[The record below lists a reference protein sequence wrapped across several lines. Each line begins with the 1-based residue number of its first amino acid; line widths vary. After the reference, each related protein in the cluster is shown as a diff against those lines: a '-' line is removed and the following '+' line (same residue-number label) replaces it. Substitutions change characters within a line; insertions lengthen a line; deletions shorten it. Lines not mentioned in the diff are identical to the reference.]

1 MIIIIG
7 GNDMN
12 KNIISFLNMKGGVCK
27 TTLCK
32 EIALHLSNNMNK
44 KVLVI
49 DIDPQANCT
58 QSFFEHFKVIQIK
71 DDEIITDIN
80 SLPTIQNL
88 YRTSGSMLEGANTE
102 KIVYKLTD
110 NLHLIPGE
118 LNVYFMDREI
128 GSGAAEHILCNFVE
142 DSDFRKKYDYI
153 FIDCPPTYS
162 FYTITAL
169 LTSDFYLVPVVPDAY
184 SMLGVSMLDSVV
196 DRLKGTYRRDFD
208 SHSLDCLGIIF
219 TKIDSNPSK
228 GIKRNMKNISKAFK
242 DTKIFNTV
250 FPNSPKLITSDM
262 SKFISDRQDTNLIT
276 SLEDIC
282 IEFDKEVTIRN
293 EE

>member
-1 MIIIIG
+1 
-7 GNDMN
+7 MN

-32 EIALHLSNNMNK
+32 EIALYLSNNMNK

-80 SLPTIQNL
+80 LLPTIQNL
-88 YRTSGSMLEGANTE
+88 YRTSGSMLEGANIE

-142 DSDFRKKYDYI
+142 DSDFRNKYDYI

-196 DRLKGTYRRDFD
+196 GKLKSTYRGDFD

-219 TKIDSNPSK
+219 TKIDSNPSQ
-228 GIKRNMKNISKAFK
+228 GIKRNMKNISNILILIISLLFIV
-242 DTKIFNTV
+242 TGIMILLCT
-250 FPNSPKLITSDM
+250 NS
-262 SKFISDRQDTNLIT
+262 
-276 SLEDIC
+276 
-282 IEFDKEVTIRN
+282 
-293 EE
+293 

>member
-1 MIIIIG
+1 MFIIIG

-32 EIALHLSNNMNK
+32 EIALYLSNNMNK

-80 SLPTIQNL
+80 LLPTIQNL
-88 YRTSGSMLEGANTE
+88 YRTSGSMLEGANIE

-128 GSGAAEHILCNFVE
+128 GSGAAEHIL
-142 DSDFRKKYDYI
+142 
-153 FIDCPPTYS
+153 
-162 FYTITAL
+162 
-169 LTSDFYLVPVVPDAY
+169 
-184 SMLGVSMLDSVV
+184 
-196 DRLKGTYRRDFD
+196 
-208 SHSLDCLGIIF
+208 
-219 TKIDSNPSK
+219 
-228 GIKRNMKNISKAFK
+228 
-242 DTKIFNTV
+242 
-250 FPNSPKLITSDM
+250 
-262 SKFISDRQDTNLIT
+262 
-276 SLEDIC
+276 
-282 IEFDKEVTIRN
+282 
-293 EE
+293 

>member
-1 MIIIIG
+1 MFIIIG

-32 EIALHLSNNMNK
+32 EIALYLSNNMNK

-80 SLPTIQNL
+80 LLPTIQNL
-88 YRTSGSMLEGANTE
+88 YRTSGSMLEGANIE

-142 DSDFRKKYDYI
+142 DSDFRNKYDYI

-196 DRLKGTYRRDFD
+196 DRLKSTYRRDFD

-219 TKIDSNPSK
+219 TKIDSNPS
-228 GIKRNMKNISKAFK
+228 
-242 DTKIFNTV
+242 
-250 FPNSPKLITSDM
+250 
-262 SKFISDRQDTNLIT
+262 
-276 SLEDIC
+276 
-282 IEFDKEVTIRN
+282 
-293 EE
+293 